1 MKMCFVIQKFG
12 KFLHKRFIISVLV
25 VIIVLVMI
33 LYRMISTDHF
43 IPTSCLNDLKASMKK
58 QNNNELKSLTTLI
71 SEQDQVNIENQ
82 IKKDKEMI
90 AKICTSHKP
99 ITPILRH
106 RAIRNYNMDE
116 NLNVGWC
123 FNAKVSYS
131 EFRIFLC
138 LSFCNNIS

>member
-71 SEQDQVNIENQ
+71 SEQDQVNIEKQ

-90 AKICTSHKP
+90 AKLCTNHKP
-99 ITPILRH
+99 IASIFRDRTIEH
-106 RAIRNYNMDE
+106 YYMDE
-116 NLNVGWC
+116 NMNVGWC
-123 FNAKVSYS
+123 FNAKVNYL
-131 EFRIFLC
+131 EFE
-138 LSFCNNIS
+138 